1 MTVLFEPILALHIIN
16 FSSWR
21 NYWGKYFHGGGGG
34 DCSPAPPGSTPMGAS
49 DLDEQG
55 GGGMCTV
62 ADPGFAKK
70 GVGGKIRAR
79 SAPCVRE
86 ARASYGWGPG
96 PRRRAPG
103 GVQGQSPRKLSSFQ
117 QIRAFKMVVR
127 SDRKCNFSRCN
138 FAYRALVGGRGC
150 GSHQIFRSSW

>member
-1 MTVLFEPILALHIIN
+1 MHDSAFLTYSCITYYQFFKLTKLL
-16 FSSWR
+16 
-21 NYWGKYFHGGGGG
+21 GGGGG
-34 DCSPAPPGSTPMGAS
+34 DCSPAPPGSTPLGAS
-49 DLDEQG
+49 DLDEQ
-55 GGGMCTV
+55 GGMCTV

-96 PRRRAPG
+96 ARLRAPRGPG
-103 GVQGQSPRKLSSFQ
+103 GGAPGSSQGSFQ

-150 GSHQIFRSSW
+150 GSHQIFRSS

>member
-1 MTVLFEPILALHIIN
+1 MFAPPQK
-16 FSSWR
+16 
-21 NYWGKYFHGGGGG
+21 KYFHWGGGG
-34 DCSPAPPGSTPMGAS
+34 DCSPAPPGSTPLGAS
-49 DLDEQG
+49 DLDEQ
-55 GGGMCTV
+55 GGMCTV

-70 GVGGKIRAR
+70 GAGGKIRAR

-96 PRRRAPG
+96 ARRRAPG
-103 GVQGQSPRKLSSFQ
+103 GVQGQSPCRGPRGRSPRKLSSFQ

-138 FAYRALVGGRGC
+138 FAYRALVGGRGS
-150 GSHQIFRSSW
+150 GVRESPDFP